1 MIVYDIAKFLE
12 NEIYEMVCFDGLGSE
27 ESNTINQGNLSFY
40 NNREKILENDLKDLY
55 LNDFIQSKFL

>member
-12 NEIYEMVCFDGLGSE
+12 NEICEMVCFDGLGSE
-27 ESNTINQGNLSFY
+27 KSNTINKEYLSFY